1 MESRAVRRAV
11 ITPTFSG
18 HFENVIEMLKSFV
31 WFVKKPTS
39 VVFVFTIDKEE
50 IDFFNKLV
58 QPLVGRVNFEVY
70 STEAVF
76 EFCGINDSP
85 SEILRKYGKFS
96 FQTLKKFCTM
106 KFVPYEQFLILDSET
121 SFCDD
126 FSFDEMFEKYFAD
139 PFISGSDMKN
149 RKGNVSWFTQ
159 GAAGNI
165 EYLIDEKNLPWFLE
179 NFVWFYSKEILRELE
194 WEHGSFF
201 EMVKRAFE
209 RQGAQSIDVFEIQ
222 LYHGY
227 LYKNRERLGYRYIDV
242 DAELKKALP
251 PVLYSRYMQ
260 ELHDIFD
267 GNCGVLERAFTLVN
281 PDNLLEIG
289 RLIRNLGFD
298 VVRCDEPRGNYSGQ
312 VKLFN
317 LVKPKILA
325 ASQDHWLGWRRDKKL
340 KKHFDE
346 KRYAQVW
353 ELKNKWRDF
362 HGKYLWWLVPPVLI
376 AYWWLRG
383 LSVTKSL
390 ASRDE
395 L

>member
-1 MESRAVRRAV
+1 MKSRAVRRAV

-39 VVFVFTIDKEE
+39 VAFVFTIDKEE
-50 IDFFNKLV
+50 IAYFNELV
-58 QPLVGRVNFEVY
+58 RPLVGRVNFEVY

-76 EFCGINDSP
+76 EFCGIKDTP
-85 SEILRKYGKFS
+85 AEILKKYGKFS

-126 FSFDEMFEKYFAD
+126 FSFDDMFEKYFAD
-139 PFISGSDMKN
+139 PFISGSDMKK

-209 RQGAQSIDVFEIQ
+209 RQGAPSIDVFEIQ

-242 DAELKKALP
+242 DAELRKALSP
-251 PVLYSRYMQ
+251 LAYSRYMQ

-281 PDNLLEIG
+281 PDNVNELG
-289 RLIRNLGFD
+289 NLIRSLEFD
-298 VVRCDEPRGNYSGQ
+298 VVRCDEPRSNYSVQ
-312 VKLFN
+312 LKLFN

-325 ASQDHWLGWRRDKKL
+325 ASQDHWLGWRRQEKL
-340 KKHFDE
+340 KNHFEE
-346 KRYAQVW
+346 KRRAQIW
-353 ELKNKWRDF
+353 ELKSKWRNF
-362 HGKYLWWLVPPVLI
+362 REKYFWWATPPVLI
-376 AYWWLRG
+376 AYWWFRG
-383 LSVTKSL
+383 RSATKNL
-390 ASRDE
+390 ASRDK